1 MRISNIQHY
10 LGGADQVIAREV
22 LQGNQFILNIDTGD
36 TTDFTDAAT
45 TFSIKTELFNSTITE
60 SRGSIKI
67 DSLTEV
73 AGGFKAQ
80 YSKADVIK
88 NTTTTGTF
96 DLLIKSDLLDLLSF
110 NSGGSPV
117 QVTPNSTSPYIVIMK
132 CQWTS
137 GDITKSLRF
146 LFIMRYQPQ

>member
-22 LQGNQFILNIDTGD
+22 LEGNQFILNIDTGD
-36 TTDFTDAAT
+36 NTIDFSSAST
-45 TFSIKTELFNSTITE
+45 TFSVKTELFNSTITE

-67 DSLTEV
+67 NSLTE
-73 AGGFKAQ
+73 APGAFKGN
-80 YSKADVIK
+80 YPKADVIK
-88 NTTTTGTF
+88 NAANGTF
-96 DLLIKSDLLDLLSF
+96 DLLIKSNLLDLVSV
-110 NSGGSPV
+110 SADPAV
-117 QVTPNSTSPYIVIMK
+117 QVVPNSESPYIVIMK

>member
-22 LQGNQFILNIDTGD
+22 LEGNQFILNIHTGD
-36 TTDFTDAAT
+36 NTIDFGNAST
-45 TFSIKTELFNSTITE
+45 TFSVKTELFNSTITE

-73 AGGFKAQ
+73 GGAFKGN
-80 YSKADVIK
+80 YLKSDVIK
-88 NTTTTGTF
+88 NATNGTF
-96 DLLIKSDLLDLLSF
+96 DLLIKSNLLDLVSV
-110 NSGGSPV
+110 SAHPAV
-117 QVTPNSTSPYIVIMK
+117 RIVPDSTSPYIVIMK

-146 LFIMRYQPQ
+146 LFIIRYQPQ